1 MDFWEKANFSFLS
14 LFWNLKISKKYLIKY
29 FYVKISKQLF
39 WLTFLHETIMIFIK
53 VLDKYNRT
61 ARGKTVKI
69 SSTGMKGSSSHS
81 TGADGVV
88 QFNMD
93 PGEYRVSINGKYIVT
108 QYLNETD
115 NTFHIMRWCSVCIQK
130 LPPVR
135 GDFFIKNLIKK

>member
-1 MDFWEKANFSFLS
+1 
-14 LFWNLKISKKYLIKY
+14 
-29 FYVKISKQLF
+29 
-39 WLTFLHETIMIFIK
+39 MIFIK
-53 VLDKYNRT
+53 VLDKHNRP
-61 ARGKTVKI
+61 AGGKTVKI

-115 NTFHIMRWCSVCIQK
+115 NTFHIMR
-130 LPPVR
+130 
-135 GDFFIKNLIKK
+135 